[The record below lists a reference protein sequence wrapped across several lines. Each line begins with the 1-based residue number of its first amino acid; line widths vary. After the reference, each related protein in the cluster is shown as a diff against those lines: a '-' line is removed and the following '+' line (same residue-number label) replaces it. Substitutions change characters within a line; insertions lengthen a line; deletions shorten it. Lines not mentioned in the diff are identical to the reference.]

1 MLFLF
6 LSYNLDKRN
15 IYTFFPQLLYIILK
29 PLEALQFITISLFIS
44 TLLSIIKN
52 KNNISSFLIIYFIS
66 ILRLYMKSQIIS
78 FIFIIFLICLGFL
91 FIKKQELSI
100 WIIPQIVLSFI
111 LIKLIDNP
119 YILGIL
125 FSIYKINSSYE
136 QEIGIN
142 IFLLLFLIFYSKY
155 SINQLIINNDLLF
168 NKWNLY
174 LLLIIFGISILNQ
187 RIIKKN
193 N

>member
-66 ILRLYMKSQIIS
+66 ILRLYMKSQIIN
-78 FIFIIFLICLGFL
+78 FIFIIFLICLGVF